1 MKSMYLMMMM
11 IFLASMTLSLLI
23 SFPLYFPIVNDV
35 FAESNVI
42 ISSQCGPEE
51 GININIDA
59 NGFSPNSNVSW
70 VMFDPQLN
78 PLHNGYFATNST
90 GGFNEDT
97 FAEPSMAGEHTIV
110 FFDDSN
116 LNYRMDNEKNTYP
129 VPIANN
135 CPLEEH

>member
-1 MKSMYLMMMM
+1 LN
-11 IFLASMTLSLLI
+11 IVISL
-23 SFPLYFPIVNDV
+23 
-35 FAESNVI
+35 
-42 ISSQCGPEE
+42 QCGPDE

-78 PLHNGYFATNST
+78 PLHNRYFATNST

-135 CPLEEH
+135 CPLEEHLTLNTNH

>member
-1 MKSMYLMMMM
+1 MYLMMMM

-97 FAEPSMAGEHTIV
+97 FAEPSILGEHTIV

>member
-1 MKSMYLMMMM
+1 M
-11 IFLASMTLSLLI
+11 INV
-23 SFPLYFPIVNDV
+23 Y
-35 FAESNVI
+35 AESKVV
-42 ISSQCGPEE
+42 ISSGCGPTE
-51 GININIDA
+51 GINININA
-59 NGFSPNSNVSW
+59 NGFSPNSRVSW

-97 FAEPSMAGEHTIV
+97 FAEPSLAGKHTIV

-129 VPIANN
+129 VPILNN
-135 CPLEEH
+135 CPLEE

>member
-1 MKSMYLMMMM
+1 MTISYLTMGL
-11 IFLASMTLSLLI
+11 ISALTFSLLYSLI
-23 SFPLYFPIVNDV
+23 YFPMAKI

-51 GININIDA
+51 GINININA

-90 GGFNEDT
+90 GGFNENT
-97 FAEPSMAGEHTIV
+97 FAEPSMSGEHTIV

-129 VPIANN
+129 VPI
-135 CPLEEH
+135 

>member
-1 MKSMYLMMMM
+1 MYLMM

-97 FAEPSMAGEHTIV
+97 FAEPSMPGEHTLV
-110 FFDDSN
+110 LFDDSN

>member
-1 MKSMYLMMMM
+1 MVLLSSL
-11 IFLASMTLSLLI
+11 TLSFF
-23 SFPLYFPIVNDV
+23 FPLTCIFQWSGRIWRIQGYNF
-35 FAESNVI
+35 FTL
-42 ISSQCGPEE
+42 SSEE
-51 GININIDA
+51 GIDININA
-59 NGFSPNSNVSW
+59 NGFFPNSNVSW

-97 FAEPSMAGEHTIV
+97 FAEPSLPGEHTIV

-129 VPIANN
+129 VPITNM

>member
-1 MKSMYLMMMM
+1 MRISYLITAL
-11 IFLASMTLSLLI
+11 IFSLTFSLLY
-23 SFPLYFPIVNDV
+23 SQVYFPMTNV
-35 FAESNVI
+35 FAVSNVI

-97 FAEPSMAGEHTIV
+97 FAEPSIAGEHTIV

>member
-1 MKSMYLMMMM
+1 MKFMYL
-11 IFLASMTLSLLI
+11 IIVLLSSLTLSLLI
-23 SFPLYFPIVNDV
+23 SISLYFSMANNV
-35 FAESNVI
+35 FAESIVI

-51 GININIDA
+51 GINININA
-59 NGFSPNSNVSW
+59 NGFFPNSNVSW

-97 FAEPSMAGEHTIV
+97 FAEPSMPGEHTIV

-129 VPIANN
+129 VPIANK

>member
-1 MKSMYLMMMM
+1 MKFMYLMMMM
-11 IFLASMTLSLLI
+11 ISLGSMTLSLLI
-23 SFPLYFPIVNDV
+23 SFPLYFPMINDV

>member
-1 MKSMYLMMMM
+1 MKFMYLMM

-23 SFPLYFPIVNDV
+23 SFPLYFPMVNNV

-51 GININIDA
+51 GINININA

-97 FAEPSMAGEHTIV
+97 FAEPSMPGEHTIV

-116 LNYRMDNEKNTYP
+116 LNYRMDNEKNTDP

-135 CPLEEH
+135 CPLGEN

>member
-1 MKSMYLMMMM
+1 MTINYLTMV
-11 IFLASMTLSLLI
+11 ILSSLAFSLLN
-23 SFPLYFPIVNDV
+23 SLMYFPMTTVL
-35 FAESNVI
+35 AESNVI

-97 FAEPSMAGEHTIV
+97 FAEPNMAGEHTIV

-129 VPIANN
+129 VPVANN

>member
-1 MKSMYLMMMM
+1 MYLMM
-11 IFLASMTLSLLI
+11 ILLSSMTLSLLFI
-23 SFPLYFPIVNDV
+23 SLYFPMVNV
-35 FAESNVI
+35 FAESTVI

-51 GININIDA
+51 GINININA
-59 NGFSPNSNVSW
+59 HGFFPNSNVSW

-97 FAEPSMAGEHTIV
+97 FAEPSMPGEHTIV

-129 VPIANN
+129 ITIANK

>member
-1 MKSMYLMMMM
+1 MKSMYLMM
-11 IFLASMTLSLLI
+11 IFLASMALSLLI

-51 GININIDA
+51 GINININA
-59 NGFSPNSNVSW
+59 NGFSPNSKVSW
-70 VMFDPQLN
+70 VMFDPQLK

-90 GGFNEDT
+90 GGFNEET
-97 FAEPSMAGEHTIV
+97 FAEPSMPGEHTIV

>member
-1 MKSMYLMMMM
+1 MKFMYLMV
-11 IFLASMTLSLLI
+11 ILLASMTLSLLI
-23 SFPLYFPIVNDV
+23 SFPLYFPMVNNV

-97 FAEPSMAGEHTIV
+97 FAEPSMPGEHTIV

-129 VPIANN
+129 LPIANS

>member
-1 MKSMYLMMMM
+1 MKSMYLMR

-23 SFPLYFPIVNDV
+23 SFPLYFSIVNDV

>member
-1 MKSMYLMMMM
+1 MKFMYLMVMM

-23 SFPLYFPIVNDV
+23 SFPLYFPMVNNV

-97 FAEPSMAGEHTIV
+97 FAEPSMPGEHTIV

-129 VPIANN
+129 VLIANK

>member
-1 MKSMYLMMMM
+1 MKFMYLTR

-23 SFPLYFPIVNDV
+23 SFPLYFPMVNNV

-42 ISSQCGPEE
+42 ISSQCDPEE
-51 GININIDA
+51 GININIEA
-59 NGFSPNSNVSW
+59 NGFFPNSNVSW

-97 FAEPSMAGEHTIV
+97 FAEPSMPGEHTIV

>member
-1 MKSMYLMMMM
+1 MTAL
-11 IFLASMTLSLLI
+11 IFSLTFSLLY
-23 SFPLYFPIVNDV
+23 SLVYFPMTNV
-35 FAESNVI
+35 FAVSNVI

-97 FAEPSMAGEHTIV
+97 FAEPSMPGEHTIV

>member
-1 MKSMYLMMMM
+1 MYLMVMM

-23 SFPLYFPIVNDV
+23 SFPLYFPLVNNV

-51 GININIDA
+51 GIHINIDA

-97 FAEPSMAGEHTIV
+97 FAEPSMPGEHTIV

>member
-1 MKSMYLMMMM
+1 MKFMYLMV
-11 IFLASMTLSLLI
+11 IFLASMTLSLLSI
-23 SFPLYFPIVNDV
+23 SLYFPIVNV
-35 FAESNVI
+35 FAESTVI

-51 GININIDA
+51 GINININA

-97 FAEPSMAGEHTIV
+97 FAEPSMPGEHTIV

>member
-1 MKSMYLMMMM
+1 MYLMM

-23 SFPLYFPIVNDV
+23 SCPLYFPIVNDV

>member
-1 MKSMYLMMMM
+1 MKFMYLMMMM
-11 IFLASMTLSLLI
+11 ISLGSMTLSLLI
-23 SFPLYFPIVNDV
+23 SFPLYFPMINDV

-97 FAEPSMAGEHTIV
+97 YAEPSMAGEHTIV

>member
-1 MKSMYLMMMM
+1 MTFPYLTMVL
-11 IFLASMTLSLLI
+11 ISSLTLSLLFSLI
-23 SFPLYFPIVNDV
+23 YFPMINV
-35 FAESNVI
+35 FAESTVI
-42 ISSQCGPEE
+42 ISSACGPTE
-51 GININIDA
+51 GINININA
-59 NGFSPNSNVSW
+59 NGFSPNSRVSW
-70 VMFDPQLN
+70 VMFDPNLN

-97 FAEPSMAGEHTIV
+97 FAEPSLPGLHTMV

-129 VPIANN
+129 VPITNK

>member
-1 MKSMYLMMMM
+1 
-11 IFLASMTLSLLI
+11 
-23 SFPLYFPIVNDV
+23 
-35 FAESNVI
+35 
-42 ISSQCGPEE
+42 
-51 GININIDA
+51 
-59 NGFSPNSNVSW
+59 
-70 VMFDPQLN
+70 MFDPQLT

-97 FAEPSMAGEHTIV
+97 FAEPSMPGEHTIV

-116 LNYRMDNEKNTYP
+116 LNYRMDSEKNTYP

>member
-1 MKSMYLMMMM
+1 MKFMYLMMMM
-11 IFLASMTLSLLI
+11 IFLGSMMLSLLI
-23 SFPLYFPIVNDV
+23 SFPLYFPMINDV

-97 FAEPSMAGEHTIV
+97 FAEPSMPGEHTIV

-135 CPLEEH
+135 CPLEGH

>member
-1 MKSMYLMMMM
+1 MKSMYLMR

-90 GGFNEDT
+90 GGFNEET

>member
-1 MKSMYLMMMM
+1 MTNSYLTMVLLSS
-11 IFLASMTLSLLI
+11 LAFSLLNSLI
-23 SFPLYFPIVNDV
+23 YFPMTTV

-51 GININIDA
+51 GINININA
-59 NGFSPNSNVSW
+59 NGFSPNSKVSW
-70 VMFDPQLN
+70 VMFDPQLK

-90 GGFNEDT
+90 GGFNEET
-97 FAEPSMAGEHTIV
+97 FAEPSMPGEHTIV

>member
-1 MKSMYLMMMM
+1 MKSMYLMR

-78 PLHNGYFATNST
+78 PLHNGYFATNSN

-97 FAEPSMAGEHTIV
+97 SAEPSILGEH
-110 FFDDSN
+110 
-116 LNYRMDNEKNTYP
+116 
-129 VPIANN
+129 
-135 CPLEEH
+135 

>member
-1 MKSMYLMMMM
+1 MKFT
-11 IFLASMTLSLLI
+11 FLTMVLFSSLILSIL
-23 SFPLYFPIVNDV
+23 SFPLYFPLAKI

-51 GININIDA
+51 GIDININA
-59 NGFSPNSNVSW
+59 NGFSPNSHVSW

-90 GGFNEDT
+90 GGFNENT
-97 FAEPSMAGEHTIV
+97 FAEPSMSGEHTIV

-129 VPIANN
+129 LSIANN

>member
-1 MKSMYLMMMM
+1 
-11 IFLASMTLSLLI
+11 MTLSLLFI
-23 SFPLYFPIVNDV
+23 SLYFPMVNV
-35 FAESNVI
+35 FGESTVI

-51 GININIDA
+51 GINININA
-59 NGFSPNSNVSW
+59 HGFFPNSNVSW

-97 FAEPSMAGEHTIV
+97 FAEPSMPGEHTIV

-129 VPIANN
+129 ITIANK

>member
-1 MKSMYLMMMM
+1 MYLMM
-11 IFLASMTLSLLI
+11 ILLSSMTLSLLFL
-23 SFPLYFPIVNDV
+23 SLYFPMVNV
-35 FAESNVI
+35 FAESTVI

-51 GININIDA
+51 GINININA
-59 NGFSPNSNVSW
+59 NGFFPNSNVSW

-97 FAEPSMAGEHTIV
+97 FAEPSMPGEHTIV

-129 VPIANN
+129 ITIANK
-135 CPLEEH
+135 CPYEEH

>member
-1 MKSMYLMMMM
+1 MKFMYLMM

-23 SFPLYFPIVNDV
+23 SFPLYFPMVHNV

-42 ISSQCGPEE
+42 ISSQCDPEE
-51 GININIDA
+51 GININIEA
-59 NGFSPNSNVSW
+59 NGFFPNSNVSW
-70 VMFDPQLN
+70 VMFDLQLN

-97 FAEPSMAGEHTIV
+97 FAEPSMPGEHTIV

>member
-97 FAEPSMAGEHTIV
+97 FAEPSIAGEHTIV

>member
-1 MKSMYLMMMM
+1 MYLMMMM

-23 SFPLYFPIVNDV
+23 SFPLYFPMVNNV

-51 GININIDA
+51 GINININA
-59 NGFSPNSNVSW
+59 NGFFPNSNVSW

-97 FAEPSMAGEHTIV
+97 FAEPSMPGEHTIV

-116 LNYRMDNEKNTYP
+116 LNYRMDNEKNTYT
-129 VPIANN
+129 VLIANK

>member
-1 MKSMYLMMMM
+1 MKFMYLMM
-11 IFLASMTLSLLI
+11 ILFSSMTLSLLSI
-23 SFPLYFPIVNDV
+23 SLYFPMVNV
-35 FAESNVI
+35 FAESTVI
-42 ISSQCGPEE
+42 ISLQCGPEE
-51 GININIDA
+51 GINININA
-59 NGFSPNSNVSW
+59 NGFFPNSNVSW

-97 FAEPSMAGEHTIV
+97 FAEPSMPGEHTIV